1 MGDGIVQDGD
11 RKPGGALTGCQ
22 GGADGG
28 RRNADLDIV
37 DAIEQ
42 DAGRRLVE
50 VPRTAD
56 DEEANALG
64 HVVFG
69 LSQAPVDTTIVGGR
83 VLMEHRRLK
92 LDLDEARV
100 NARARELAKALWQR
114 L

>member
-1 MGDGIVQDGD
+1 MNVTRLLKSELWKRYGSKEHPAEWDGNVF
-11 RKPGGALTGCQ
+11 
-22 GGADGG
+22 
-28 RRNADLDIV
+28 
-37 DAIEQ
+37 
-42 DAGRRLVE
+42 
-50 VPRTAD
+50 
-56 DEEANALG
+56 G

-69 LSQAPVDTTIVGGR
+69 LSQATVDTTIGGGR